1 MCLFSGCSD
10 ITARSHKM
18 SSLATEV
25 FLSNH
30 RLLRKDA
37 PPPPE
42 SYSPLIQ
49 ISRLKTQKSCS
60 SLMVSNKYLKVF
72 LCLQVFRRTTSLKI
86 LC

>member
-18 SSLATEV
+18 SSLAIEV

-42 SYSPLIQ
+42 SYSPVI
-49 ISRLKTQKSCS
+49 
-60 SLMVSNKYLKVF
+60 
-72 LCLQVFRRTTSLKI
+72 
-86 LC
+86 